1 MSIDYIPIPKE
12 IENMQ
17 LPDPDLLN
25 QYIDLK
31 NRIIWVADEI
41 DIFTLNIIQDIV
53 NWNRTDEN
61 QNIPPEKRKPIKL
74 IFFSPGGDLDIHNS
88 LIDVIELS
96 KTPVYGINAG
106 RCCSAAAFIF
116 LSCHKR
122 FTLSRSFFLFHQGSG
137 AFAGSYSEVIAQID
151 NYQEQVS
158 NLALFMAKRTKYTN
172 EEIANNIT
180 SEWYIDAKEA
190 KEKGVCDKI
199 IDSIDELL

>member
-61 QNIPPEKRKPIKL
+61 QNIPAEKRKPIKL

-190 KEKGVCDKI
+190 KEKGVCDEI

>member
-53 NWNRTDEN
+53 NWNRADEQ
-61 QNIPPEKRKPIKL
+61 QNIPIEKRKPIKL

-96 KTPVYGINAG
+96 KTPIYGINAG

-122 FTLSRSFFLFHQGSG
+122 FTLSRAFFLFHQGSG
-137 AFAGSYSEVIAQID
+137 AFAGSYGEVTAQIE

-158 NLALFMAKRTKYTN
+158 NLALFMAKRTKYSG

-190 KEKGVCDKI
+190 KEKGVCDEI